1 MASFHYRALQADG
14 SVAEGQLDAAD
25 RREALRVMSARGLRP
40 VKLTDAAAASS
51 APVLP
56 ARAVAPKAAT
66 ASGLGSSSPKDA
78 VAANGASGG
87 SASGGVRSP
96 MGAGSWR
103 VARRPASR
111 PASRPAPAPKA
122 VAKPASKS
130 DAPAPAGGGMQLT
143 LGGDRITPRILENFT
158 RLLSSLLAA
167 GVPLSRA
174 LVILMREAASPAAG
188 AQWKQVH
195 DLVVDGLSLAE
206 AMGRSP
212 KTFPRVYV
220 AMVEAGETGGF
231 LDVVLGQIADFQ
243 AREKEMRGKVMTALL
258 YPVILLV
265 LAIGVLVF
273 LLVFFIPRFQGI
285 FSGFGA
291 ELPLITQVIV
301 GTSEVLR
308 TWGILLLVALGVG
321 GYSLRTWLVSEA
333 GRRVWEGFILRAPV
347 VGPLVAQFSMSRFC
361 RMLGTLLGA
370 GVPLVNALN
379 VARRSIGN
387 QILVDAVANS
397 IERVKEGKQLGPSLG
412 DCRDLFSGSTLEMIS
427 VAEESG
433 RLDTELVRI
442 ANVTEGD
449 LDRQL
454 KTAVALAEPLMLF
467 LIAGFIG
474 FIFIG
479 MVIPIFS
486 LQDHIK

>member
-1 MASFHYRALQADG
+1 MASFHYRALQSDG
-14 SVAEGQLDAAD
+14 GIAEGNLEAPNLQ
-25 RREALRVMSARGLRP
+25 EALRMVSAKGLRP
-40 VKLTDAAAASS
+40 IRLSDGGAATAPAPTRPSAARSGGGGAAVASAPAARPVAAKPVSRVATMPAGKPVTRPVAKPVPAKAATGAKSGTAGASAAAAG
-51 APVLP
+51 
-56 ARAVAPKAAT
+56 
-66 ASGLGSSSPKDA
+66 GLKL
-78 VAANGASGG
+78 N
-87 SASGGVRSP
+87 
-96 MGAGSWR
+96 
-103 VARRPASR
+103 
-111 PASRPAPAPKA
+111 
-122 VAKPASKS
+122 
-130 DAPAPAGGGMQLT
+130 
-143 LGGDRITPRILENFT
+143 LGGNKITPRMLENFT

-174 LVILMREAASPAAG
+174 LVILMKEAASPAAG

-195 DLVVDGLSLAE
+195 DLVVDGLALAD
-206 AMGRSP
+206 AMARSP

-243 AREKEMRGKVMTALL
+243 AREKEMRGKVMVALL
-258 YPVILLV
+258 YPVVLLV
-265 LAIGVLVF
+265 LALGVLIF
-273 LLVFFIPRFQGI
+273 LLVFFIPRFQTI
-285 FSGFGA
+285 FTGFGA
-291 ELPLITQVIV
+291 ELPLLTQIIV
-301 GTSEVLR
+301 STSELLRSWGIVLALGLGIGAFFLR
-308 TWGILLLVALGVG
+308 TWFL
-321 GYSLRTWLVSEA
+321 SEK
-333 GRRVWEGFILRAPV
+333 GRRVWEGLILKAPV
-347 VGPLVAQFSMSRFC
+347 IGPLVAQFSMSRFC

-370 GVPLVNALN
+370 GVPLVNCLN

-387 QILVDAVANS
+387 QILVDAVTNS
-397 IERVKEGKQLGPSLG
+397 IERVKEGKPLGPSLG
-412 DCRDLFSGSTLEMIS
+412 DCRMLFSGATLEMIA

-433 RLDTELVRI
+433 RLDQELVRI

-474 FIFIG
+474 IIFIG